1 MTTHSKTPG
10 SPPRPPPSPLCPSC
24 ERFIGPVGKCPYCDA
39 DARKMP
45 MMVAVRIVAILLA
58 TVGLGLLYAAARH
71 REPPV
76 VQIESITPVMNFAHV
91 RIVGSVSKRAYI
103 GKDGDYISFS
113 VADDSGSLR
122 VAAYR
127 DVARKLIATRH
138 LPNAGDQVEVRGSL
152 SVAADSAPKLYLKL
166 PGHLTITTANL
177 SGQTP

>member
-1 MTTHSKTPG
+1 
-10 SPPRPPPSPLCPSC
+10 
-24 ERFIGPVGKCPYCDA
+24 
-39 DARKMP
+39 
-45 MMVAVRIVAILLA
+45 MMGAVRIVAILLA

-91 RIVGSVSKRAYI
+91 RIVGSVPRRAYV
-103 GKDGDYISFS
+103 GKDGDYVSFS
-113 VADDSGSLR
+113 VEDDSGSLR

-127 DVARKLIATRH
+127 DVARKLVATRQ
-138 LPNAGDQVEVRGSL
+138 LPKAGDQIEVRGSL

-166 PGHLTITTANL
+166 PGHLKIATAEP